1 MTTAVLAEKPAVARD
16 IARVLGA
23 GQKGDGF
30 LHGNGY
36 VVTWAIGH
44 LVALA
49 QPHEINPE
57 WRKWRRDHLPIL
69 PREWPL
75 VVSEETKEQFEVVRR
90 ILNDPQ
96 VERVVCATDAG
107 REGELIFRYIYEA
120 AGCSKPFQRLWIS
133 SLTAEAIRA
142 GFRKLRDGRELD
154 PLADAARGRSR
165 ADWLVGMNLSRAY
178 TLDFNQELSV
188 GRVQTPTLAMV
199 VERELAIRAFVP
211 EDYLEVVAT
220 FSPAPESSYK
230 GTWFR
235 GETPSAEAKRIKKKP
250 HANDGADLEE
260 AMRIVGRARTG
271 QAAVESIRAESK
283 RMPPP
288 LLYDL
293 TELQRHA
300 NRLYGF
306 SAKKTLGLAQALYE
320 QKKLISYP
328 RTDSRHLS
336 SDVAI
341 TLAEIVQVIQEPYR
355 DRLAP
360 GTGERPLGK
369 RFVDDS
375 KVTDHH
381 AIIPTPTSPAR
392 ADLAEDERK
401 IYDLICRRLLSAWH
415 DDHVWSVTTV
425 ITAISNPPPSG
436 VGEPILDRYHSTGTL
451 VEQVGWKVLDRDKD
465 KKDGRDNKDKK
476 DTDGAGP
483 EENQELPPGLAQG
496 ELVEVLE
503 ARAVA
508 KQTRPP
514 KRLTEATLL
523 TAMETAGKALD
534 DKELSEAMKDSGLG
548 TPATRAEIIETL
560 LRREYVVRDG
570 KTLAATDKGIRLI
583 EIVHPHV
590 KSPAMTGQWEAQLQ
604 RIQRGQAELGAFMTG
619 IEEYVRGVVGNGGK
633 PVAVPRPD
641 PSPPAPL
648 PTPPFPPHRE
658 RGERPAG
665 SSQAP
670 PLFSGRGDI
679 GVETGGN
686 PRVGAGLD
694 GRGGGATRPAPG
706 GVNLPGRVEP
716 PRHRPDPP
724 LPEART
730 APVLPTPASQSLFSS
745 LPSPGEGGRVGSGE
759 GPGVRVREG
768 ERGEEALDHLL
779 HTTFRLPSFRPY
791 QEEVCRAVVQ
801 GRDVL
806 LVMPTG
812 AGKSLCYQL
821 PGLARGGTTLV
832 VSPLIALM
840 EDQVGKLRELGLR
853 AERIH
858 SGRSRSESRQVC
870 IEYLAGRLDYLFI
883 APERLSVPGFPEMLA
898 KRKPALIAVDEAH
911 CISQWGHDF
920 RPDYRLL
927 GQRLPQLRPAPV
939 IALTATATPRVQ
951 DDIAQQLG
959 LAHEGRFI
967 HGFRRTNIAVE
978 VVEMRPSERGE
989 AVGRILADRERR
1001 PAIVYAP
1008 TRKEAELLGGSLRES
1023 FPAAAYH
1030 AGMMTADRDRV
1041 QAAFLAG
1048 RLEVIVATIAFG
1060 MGVDKPNIRTV
1071 IHTGLPG
1078 SIEGYYQEIGR
1089 AGRDGQPSRAI
1100 LLYSFADRRNHE
1112 YFHTRDYPEVNELER
1127 IYRALKPEA
1136 QSDGQLRKRL
1146 AMDEELFERA
1156 LEKLWIHGGAVVDP
1170 DSNVTLGAAGW
1181 QRPYRAQSDHKLEQL
1196 DSIIRYAEAHGC
1208 RMLHLVRHFGDQED
1222 SGAPCGICD
1231 VCAPEGSG
1239 VRRYRPLNALESD
1252 LLGRVLTALRSRDG
1266 QTCGQL
1272 YRETCPEELSDRK
1285 SFERLL
1291 GGMARA
1297 GLLEITEDE
1306 FEKEGRTIH
1315 FQRASLTPDGYRGDP
1330 AVLGRV
1336 EMAEEMPRT
1345 RKKRQRAERP
1355 DKGERRSVRERIARA
1370 VQGSLM
1376 PAAAPDPVALHTPQI
1391 VESLKAWRREE
1402 AQRRRVPAFRILT
1415 DRAVHALASSRPQTE
1430 SDLLNVPGIGPAIV
1444 QKYGREILGIVGET
1458 S

>member
-1 MTTAVLAEKPAVARD
+1 MPPATIAVLAEKPAVARD

-23 GQKGDGF
+23 SQRGEGY

-44 LVALA
+44 LVTLA

-57 WRKWRRDHLPIL
+57 WRRWRRDHLPIL

-75 VVSEETKEQFEVVRR
+75 VVAEETKEQFEAVRR
-90 ILNDPQ
+90 ILNDPG

-120 AGCSKPFQRLWIS
+120 AGCRKPFQRLWIS
-133 SLTAEAIRA
+133 SLTADAIRA
-142 GFRKLRDGRELD
+142 GFHKLRDGREFD

-220 FSPAPESSYK
+220 FSPTPEGPGYK

-235 GETPSAEAKRIKKKP
+235 GETPTAEAKRIKKAP
-250 HANDGADLEE
+250 DAREGADLEE
-260 AMRIVGRARTG
+260 AMRVVQRARTG
-271 QAAVESIRAESK
+271 RAEIESVRAETK

-293 TELQRHA
+293 TELQRHC

-306 SAKKTLGLAQALYE
+306 SAKKTLGLAQTLYE

-336 SDVAI
+336 TDVAS
-341 TLAEIVQVIQEPYR
+341 TLGEIVRAIQGPYR
-355 DRLAP
+355 EKLAP
-360 GTGERPLGK
+360 GTGERPLSK

-381 AIIPTPTSPAR
+381 AIIPTPTAPEGVELS
-392 ADLAEDERK
+392 EDERK
-401 IYDLICRRLLSAWH
+401 VYDLICRRLLSAWH
-415 DDHVWSVTTV
+415 DDHIWSVTTV

-436 VGEPILDRYHSTGTL
+436 VGEPVIDRYHSTGTL
-451 VEQVGWKVLDRDKD
+451 VEQVGWKVLDIDKKKERPKEKD
-465 KKDGRDNKDKK
+465 KED
-476 DTDGAGP
+476 AEAEPASP
-483 EENQELPPGLAQG
+483 EENQDLPPGLAQG
-496 ELVEVLE
+496 QPQEVLD
-503 ARAVA
+503 AKAVA

-514 KRLTEATLL
+514 KRFTEATLL
-523 TAMETAGKALD
+523 TAMETAGKTLD

-560 LRREYVVRDG
+560 LRREYIVRTG
-570 KTLAATDKGIRLI
+570 KTLEATDKGIRLI

-604 RIQRGQAELGAFMTG
+604 RIQRGQAELGTFLKG
-619 IEEYVRGVVGNGGK
+619 IEEYVRGVVGNGSVTSPIPREQ
-633 PVAVPRPD
+633 PVSGDRAAARALT
-641 PSPPAPL
+641 SPPLLSQPPNRPPGEEGERQRRFNRVPPL
-648 PTPPFPPHRE
+648 P
-658 RGERPAG
+658 
-665 SSQAP
+665 
-670 PLFSGRGDI
+670 SGRGGQ
-679 GVETGGN
+679 GV
-686 PRVGAGLD
+686 R
-694 GRGGGATRPAPG
+694 
-706 GVNLPGRVEP
+706 P
-716 PRHRPDPP
+716 PRADLSAPS
-724 LPEART
+724 LPF
-730 APVLPTPASQSLFSS
+730 PAVS
-745 LPSPGEGGRVGSGE
+745 PSPGQGDAPAETSTVADVS
-759 GPGVRVREG
+759 
-768 ERGEEALDHLL
+768 LDHLL
-779 HTTFRLPSFRPY
+779 RATFRLPSFRPY
-791 QEEVCRAVVQ
+791 QEDVCRAVVA

-840 EDQVGKLRELGLR
+840 EDQVAKLREVGLR

-858 SGRSRSESRQVC
+858 SGRDRGASRQVC
-870 IEYLAGRLDYLFI
+870 LEYLAGRLDYLFI

-898 KRKPALIAVDEAH
+898 RRKPVLIAVDEAH

-927 GQRLPQLRPAPV
+927 GQRLPLLRPAPV

-959 LAHEGRFI
+959 LANEGRFI

-978 VVEMRPSERGE
+978 VVEMLPSERRD
-989 AVGRILADRERR
+989 AVRRILAERERR

-1008 TRKEAELLGGSLRES
+1008 TRKEADALGETLQED

-1030 AGMMTADRDRV
+1030 AGMTAVERDRV

-1078 SIEGYYQEIGR
+1078 SVEGYYQEIGR

-1112 YFHTRDYPEVNELER
+1112 YFHARDYPEVGELER
-1127 IYRALKPEA
+1127 IYQALSA
-1136 QSDGQLRKRL
+1136 ASQMDGQVRKRL
-1146 AMDEELFERA
+1146 KMDEELFERA
-1156 LEKLWIHGGAVVDP
+1156 LEKLWIHGGALVDP
-1170 DSNVTLGAAGW
+1170 DGNVALGAAGW
-1181 QRPYRAQSDHKLEQL
+1181 QRAYLAQRDHKLEQL
-1196 DSIIRYAEAHGC
+1196 DQMIRFAESHGC

-1222 SGAPCGICD
+1222 SGAPCGLCD
-1231 VCAPEGSG
+1231 VCAPGGSG
-1239 VRRYRPLNALESD
+1239 VRRFRPLNALERD

-1266 QTCGQL
+1266 QSTGQL
-1272 YRETCPEELSDRK
+1272 YRETCPEGVSDRK
-1285 SFERLL
+1285 SFQRLL
-1291 GGMARA
+1291 GGLARA
-1297 GLLEITEDE
+1297 GLLRITEDE
-1306 FEKEGRTIH
+1306 FEKDGRTIH
-1315 FQRASLTPDGYRGDP
+1315 FQRTSLTPEGYRADP
-1330 AVLGRV
+1330 DVLGRV

-1345 RKKRQRAERP
+1345 RKKRRQRAKRPERP
-1355 DKGERRSVRERIARA
+1355 EKGERRAVRERPASRP
-1370 VQGSLM
+1370 VQEALLPGT
-1376 PAAAPDPVALHTPQI
+1376 APELVSPQV
-1391 VESLKAWRREE
+1391 VESLKAWRRAE

-1415 DRAVHALASSRPQTE
+1415 DRAVHALAATRPQTE
-1430 SDLLNVPGIGPAIV
+1430 SDLLNVPGIGPTIV
-1444 QKYGREILGIVGET
+1444 KTYGREILGIVGEG
-1458 S
+1458 